1 MILANSEICN
11 DMMHAN
17 MDNRW
22 RSLLGLG
29 KEDAENFKD
38 SN

>member
-1 MILANSEICN
+1 MILANSEIYN

-17 MDNRW
+17 IDNRW
-22 RSLLGLG
+22 RSLLGIG
-29 KEDAENFKD
+29 KEDRENVKD